1 MVPPR
6 LGPRNVERAQISLK
20 GTLFYYNEWTLLT
33 GLNLFCSNLF
43 SLQFDS
49 EVPSFL
55 QTANNQIEVS
65 EWLRT
70 WAVLGLLIRY
80 LVIWCHICH
89 IHLTF
94 LPSKGCP
101 VNSKFKLL
109 RDLAESWK
117 FSRHLRFILNDDS
130 YILIPFVLIRPPST
144 VYDCELGP
152 SQYQSPVTSMMTFFK
167 GLEIQP

>member
-20 GTLFYYNEWTLLT
+20 GTLFFYNEWTLLT
-33 GLNLFCSNLF
+33 GLNLLCSNLF

-55 QTANNQIEVS
+55 QTADNQIEVS
-65 EWLRT
+65 EWLRS

-94 LPSKGCP
+94 LPPKGCP

-130 YILIPFVLIRPPST
+130 YILVPFVLFDPPQQYTIVSW
-144 VYDCELGP
+144 DP
-152 SQYQSPVTSMMTFFK
+152 HPYQSPVTSMMTFFK
-167 GLEIQP
+167 GLKIQP